1 MELVEIIEK
10 PRVTNVFLKEGP
22 RKPQKGSIALIGHHF
37 IFIPNA
43 SRKNEKTKVAPC
55 DDELWL
61 LHRAVDKVEVKKFKF
76 RKEGSIVEIGGFLSL
91 KCKNFLIVV
100 FQFFNLDDCQSIARS
115 VETLSNITGF
125 TLDYP
130 FYYQCPFKPLD
141 NGWTSFT
148 VEEQYAKLI
157 LQNGQKWRISSVN
170 ENFNVCS
177 TYPEKIIVP
186 VGNGDD
192 YIKISATFRAECRF
206 PILAYYHPSTNASI
220 IRCGQPLIGPTNRR
234 CREDEVIVNSFLAPN
249 QKGIIYDTRPKTIT
263 FFAQGLGGGIESKS
277 NYTRWRY
284 VNGKVPKI
292 KDIHDSLKKTVS
304 LCNNMEID
312 IDKWFKQLKSAGW
325 LEIVLES
332 LTAAATVAQLIDC
345 ESMSVMVHGGDG
357 TDTTLLVTSVA
368 ILLLDTDSRTIR
380 GFEALIEREWIMAGH
395 PFSIRCAHSAYASGS
410 ITGKYESPVFLLF
423 LDCVWQVMRQYPNSF
438 EFNEDFLLV
447 IFEHAYASE
456 FGSFLGNC
464 EREKKIH
471 KVKDNTTSLWSYVNH
486 PDILVNYVCPSYE
499 PNTDT
504 LWPSVAP
511 QVIILWDRLFKRW
524 RLDWKQA
531 DEIQQTVKNIKNVK
545 MSLSSNELNYNNES

>member
-10 PRVTNVFLKEGP
+10 PRINNVYLKKGP
-22 RKPQKGSIALIGHHF
+22 RRPQIGSIALVGHHF
-37 IFIPNA
+37 IFIPK
-43 SRKNEKTKVAPC
+43 SCYKKEKKDVLPE

-61 LHRAVDKVEVKKFKF
+61 LHRAIDKVEIKQFKF
-76 RKEGSIVEIGGFLSL
+76 RKNNGPIEIGGYLYL
-91 KCKNFLIVV
+91 MCKNFLIVI
-100 FQFFNLDDCQSIARS
+100 FQFFNIDDCQAVGRNI
-115 VETLSNITGF
+115 ETLSNITGF

-141 NGWTSFT
+141 NGWTSFS
-148 VEEQYAKLI
+148 VDEQYAKLI

-170 ENFNVCS
+170 ENFTICS

-206 PILAYYHPSTNASI
+206 PILAYYHSSTNSTI
-220 IRCGQPLIGPTNRR
+220 IRCGQPLVGPTNRR
-234 CREDEVIVNSFLAPN
+234 CKEDEVIVNSFLAPG

-263 FFAQGLGGGIESKS
+263 FFAQGLGGGTESKC
-277 NYTRWRY
+277 NYPRWGY
-284 VNGKVPKI
+284 VNGKLPKI
-292 KDIHDSLKKTVS
+292 REIHDALTKTVS
-304 LCNNMEID
+304 LCNNMD
-312 IDKWFKQLKSAGW
+312 IGMDKWFKQLRSAGW

-332 LTAAATVAQLIDC
+332 LKAAATVAQLVDC
-345 ESMSVMVHGGDG
+345 ECMSVMIHGADG
-357 TDTTLLVTSVA
+357 LDTTLLVTSVA

-395 PFSIRCAHSAYASGS
+395 PFSIRCTHSAYATGS
-410 ITGKYESPVFLLF
+410 ITKKYESPVFLLF
-423 LDCVWQVMRQYPNSF
+423 LDCVWQIMRQYPASF

-464 EREKKIH
+464 EREKKIN
-471 KVKDNTTSLWSYVNH
+471 KVKELTTSLWSYINH
-486 PDILVNYVCPSYE
+486 PEILVNYVSPAYE
-499 PNTDT
+499 PNPET

-511 QVIILWDRLFKRW
+511 QVIVFWDRLFKRW
-524 RLDWKQA
+524 RIDWKQT
-531 DEIQQTVKNIKNVK
+531 DQIQQIIKNIKNTK
-545 MSLSSNELNYNNES
+545 LALNCEKNDNLSNI